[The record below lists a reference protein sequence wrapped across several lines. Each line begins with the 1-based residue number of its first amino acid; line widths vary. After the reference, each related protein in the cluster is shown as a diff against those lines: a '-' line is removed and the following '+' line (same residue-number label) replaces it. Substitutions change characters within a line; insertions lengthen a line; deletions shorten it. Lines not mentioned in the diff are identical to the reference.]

1 MSSILQVENLTKTY
15 KGQRQAALN
24 ALSFSITKDQIFGLL
39 GPNGAGKTTVVSIL
53 TGWLKY
59 KYGSV
64 KLDEYEVRKH
74 LKYIKKKIGLVPQ
87 DIALFPTLT
96 ARENLTYFGRI
107 YGLHGKNLYSRID
120 GLLKHFS
127 LGDAADNR
135 VNTFSGGMKR
145 RTNLIAGI
153 LHDPQL
159 LFLDEPT
166 VGIDVQ
172 SKTVILEYL
181 KELNSKGTT
190 IVYTSHDLGEAEQLC
205 DYIAIIDYG
214 KKIAEGPPS
223 QLINQNPG
231 IMDLEGLF
239 LKLTGRALRD

>member
-1 MSSILQVENLTKTY
+1 MSSILRVENLTKSY
-15 KGQRQAALN
+15 KGQRSPALN
-24 ALSFSITKDQIFGLL
+24 NLSISIEKSQIFGLL

-53 TGWLKY
+53 TGLLKY
-59 KYGSV
+59 KYGSI
-64 KLDEYEVRKH
+64 KIDANELKNNRKH
-74 LKYIKKKIGLVPQ
+74 LKKKIGLVPQ
-87 DIALFPTLT
+87 DIALYPTLS

-107 YGLHGKNLYSRID
+107 YGLQGKNLHLEID
-120 GLLKHFS
+120 RYLRHFGL
-127 LGDAADNR
+127 GAAADNP

-153 LHDPQL
+153 LHTPKL

-181 KELNSKGTT
+181 KELNSNGTT
-190 IVYTSHDLGEAEQLC
+190 IVYTSHDLSEAEQLC
-205 DYIAIIDYG
+205 DYIAIIDHG
-214 KKIAEGPPS
+214 KKIAEGVPGQLLS
-223 QLINQNPG
+223 QNSG
-231 IMDLEGLF
+231 ITDLEGLF